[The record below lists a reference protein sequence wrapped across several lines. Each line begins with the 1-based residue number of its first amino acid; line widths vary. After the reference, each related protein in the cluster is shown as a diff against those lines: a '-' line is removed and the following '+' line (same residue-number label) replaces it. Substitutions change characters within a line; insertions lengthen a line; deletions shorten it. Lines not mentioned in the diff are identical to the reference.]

1 MKRFTSIAISAS
13 LLCAAALANAAGN
26 QLSTVSVQ
34 GIDKMSAACTPPDSR
49 AVCSAWHEEI
59 RRNFTPRE
67 IGMLFGART
76 SYPNY
81 AASFDRL
88 QARYSALQ
96 GQFAA
101 THAKELNAI
110 AAK

>member
-1 MKRFTSIAISAS
+1 MKRFASIAISAS
-13 LLCAAALANAAGN
+13 LLCAAGLANAAGN
-26 QLSTVSVQ
+26 QLGTVSVQ
-34 GIDKMSAACTPPDSR
+34 GTTKMAAACTPPDSR

-59 RRNFTPRE
+59 RRTFTPRE

-81 AASFDRL
+81 GASYDRL

-101 THAKELNAI
+101 THAAKLNAI